1 MPLSEW
7 ITKVYN
13 LVELCE
19 YEEEF
24 KDRVIRDV
32 LIIGCN
38 SAAACDKIVRE
49 GSKITLDQVID
60 LLQFEDHFSETV
72 QAYNSHSTG
81 SKDLHY
87 LKYDAKKKAKSKP
100 PKHTEGNP
108 QPKSTPANSDRT
120 CYRCK
125 APYTRGH
132 EKICKA
138 LKAKCGYCQEIG
150 HYEKCCRKAGS
161 FPKKQVH
168 IASAVPT
175 QTLTPAPPAP
185 SAPAQVPQE
194 YWDED
199 GKLYREVH
207 MLSAPSKKDIL
218 IQFDIGKEINS
229 VNSKVILKIDTGADV
244 NALNRSTFKSLFP
257 QVQLQPSNVIL
268 KNFDAT
274 SVRPLGQFKCFLH
287 WKGKYYR
294 ITMEVMDSDE
304 TPNILCREQTFF
316 MNILKPCFTVQKD
329 N

>member
-1 MPLSEW
+1 MLPDPQSGW
-7 ITKVYN
+7 V
-13 LVELCE
+13 
-19 YEEEF
+19 
-24 KDRVIRDV
+24 DGDS
-32 LIIGCN
+32 N
-38 SAAACDKIVRE
+38 SLWRR
-49 GSKITLDQVID
+49 ID

-87 LKYDAKKKAKSKP
+87 LKYDTKKKAKSKP

-108 QPKSTPANSDRT
+108 QPKSTPANSGRT

-150 HYEKCCRKAGS
+150 HYEKCCRKAGN

-175 QTLTPAPPAP
+175 PTLTPAPPAP

-207 MLSAPSKKDIL
+207 MLSAPSKKDLL
-218 IQFDIGKEINS
+218 IQFDIGKEIDS
-229 VNSKVILKIDTGADV
+229 VNSQGHSKDRHWCRCEFPKQEYIQKLVPT
-244 NALNRSTFKSLFP
+244 STTPTLQCHSEELQCHQHKASRP
-257 QVQLQPSNVIL
+257 VQVLSTLERQVLLHNYGSY
-268 KNFDAT
+268 
-274 SVRPLGQFKCFLH
+274 GQ
-287 WKGKYYR
+287 
-294 ITMEVMDSDE
+294 
-304 TPNILCREQTFF
+304 
-316 MNILKPCFTVQKD
+316 
-329 N
+329 